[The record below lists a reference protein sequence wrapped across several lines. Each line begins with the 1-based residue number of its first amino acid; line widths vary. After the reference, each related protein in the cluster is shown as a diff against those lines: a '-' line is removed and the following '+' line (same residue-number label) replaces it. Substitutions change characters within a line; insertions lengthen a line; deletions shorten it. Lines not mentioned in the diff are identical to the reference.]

1 MSKGDEKRKKSIL
14 NKIENSIDRYFLFY
28 WMGFLAILGYLFYY
42 FSYKKIFSRGLLR
55 WIYIIFFTIYICV
68 SIISM
73 LLFLFFYI
81 VTDGFTK
88 TF

>member
-1 MSKGDEKRKKSIL
+1 MSDDEE
-14 NKIENSIDRYFLFY
+14 KIYTDDPINYEPYYWLLF
-28 WMGFLAILGYLFYY
+28 MIILGYLFYY
-42 FSYKKIFSRGLLR
+42 FKDKKIFSRGLLK

-68 SIISM
+68 SIISI